1 MSLDSQA
8 AFFHLEDEVYV
19 GNGPA
24 RGPWSAEACHAG
36 PVTAVIART
45 LEPIAPAQQ
54 LVRLSISFVRPVP
67 VAGFR
72 VTTELVRAGRA
83 ATTATARLTDLGGKL
98 CAKAKSLHLATY
110 EPVDFPCAP
119 SGGPEFTAATAA
131 EWPFPVAS
139 HGLPFFASGIEIK
152 LPPGEDNG
160 PGPTTMW
167 MRTIGIIEGEEPS
180 PFQALCPLA
189 DCGNGISR
197 NTDIRENTCVNP
209 DLTLVVFRQP
219 ESEWLASAA
228 RSFWEPNGI
237 GMSHAMLYDTKGV
250 VGTALQ
256 TLIIR
261 PVG

>member
-1 MSLDSQA
+1 MSLDPDA
-8 AFFHLEDEVYV
+8 AFFRLEDDWFV

-36 PVTAVIART
+36 PVTAVIARS
-45 LEPIAPAQQ
+45 LEPIAPDQQ

-72 VTTELVRAGRA
+72 ISTEMVRAGRA
-83 ATTATARLTDLGGKL
+83 ATTATARLSDASGKL

-110 EPVDFPCAP
+110 EPVDYPTAP
-119 SGGPEFTAATAA
+119 SSGPEFTDSIAAD
-131 EWPFPVAS
+131 WPFMVAP
-139 HGLPFFASGIEIK
+139 HGLPFFSNGIEIR

-167 MRTIGIIEGEEPS
+167 MRTIGIIEGETPTA
-180 PFQALCPLA
+180 FQRLCPLA

-197 NTDIRENTCVNP
+197 NTDISENTCVNP
-209 DLTLVVFRQP
+209 DLTLVAFRQP
-219 ESEWLASAA
+219 QSEWLASQA

-237 GMSHAMLYDTKGV
+237 GMSHAMLYDTNGV

-261 PVG
+261 PVS

>member
-1 MSLDSQA
+1 MSLGPQA
-8 AFFHLEDEVYV
+8 AFFRVEDDLLI
-19 GNGPA
+19 GNAPS

-36 PVTAVIART
+36 PVTAVIARA

-72 VTTELVRAGRA
+72 ITTEVVRAGRA
-83 ATTATARLTDLGGKL
+83 ATTATARLTEPGGKL
-98 CAKAKSLHLATY
+98 CAKVQSLHLATY
-110 EPVDFPCAP
+110 DPVEFPTAP
-119 SGGPEFTAATAA
+119 SSGPEFSESTAAD
-131 EWPFPVAS
+131 WPLMVAP
-139 HGLPFFASGIEIK
+139 HGLPFFSSGIEIR
-152 LPPGEDNG
+152 LPPGEDTG

-167 MRTIGIIEGEEPS
+167 MRTIRIVEGEEPT
-180 PFQALCPLA
+180 PLQRLCPLG

-197 NTDIRENTCVNP
+197 NTDIVENSCVNP
-209 DLTLVVFRQP
+209 DLTLVIFRQP
-219 ESEWLASAA
+219 ESEWLASEA

-261 PVG
+261 PVS